1 MKVAPIFF
9 VLSSV
14 LYANIL
20 FLISDLITDA
30 SCEQPNVGTR
40 LIHSLVLIIIIRI
53 LDDRK
58 SFVSNI
64 TYGYYK

>member
-20 FLISDLITDA
+20 FLINDLIVDP
-30 SCEQPNVGTR
+30 SCNQPNISTKV
-40 LIHSLVLIIIIRI
+40 IHCLVLLIVIRI
-53 LDDRK
+53 LDEK
-58 SFVSNI
+58 KNFKFNL

>member
-14 LYANIL
+14 LYANLL
-20 FLISDLITDA
+20 FLLNDLITDP
-30 SCEQPNVGTR
+30 SCDQPNISTR
-40 LIHSLVLIIIIRI
+40 VIHSLVLIIVIRI
-53 LDDRK
+53 LDDRENFK
-58 SFVSNI
+58 FNL

>member
-20 FLISDLITDA
+20 FLINDLIIDS
-30 SCEQPNVGTR
+30 SCDQPNISTKI
-40 LIHSLVLIIIIRI
+40 IHSLVLLILIRI
-53 LDDRK
+53 LDEQQNFK
-58 SFVSNI
+58 FNL

>member
-20 FLISDLITDA
+20 FLINDLVTDP
-30 SCEQPNVGTR
+30 SCDQPNISSRV
-40 LIHSLVLIIIIRI
+40 IQSLVLIIVIRI
-53 LDDRK
+53 LDKRENFK
-58 SFVSNI
+58 FNLS
-64 TYGYYK
+64 YGYFK